1 MKRRLFVAASVG
13 AALTGCSSI
22 ASSTNKIN
30 ENPVMHGLLRI
41 PERLNHALIGTR
53 GSAKLYGEAD
63 ISQDFPTNGLDT
75 PSDTTY
81 SALRAA
87 NFTNYRLPVGGLVER
102 PQAFDLRQ
110 LRAMASLTEITRHD
124 CVEGWSV
131 VGKFGGVP
139 LGTFLALSRP
149 KRDARYVIFYSFD
162 RDQNGQQFYGS
173 LDLTQAAHPQTIL
186 QLDLNGK
193 PLDPDHGA
201 PVRLRVPT
209 QLAYKSTKWVQRI
222 ELASSFSHIFGGQG
236 GYWEDDGYEWYA
248 GI

>member
-1 MKRRLFVAASVG
+1 VKRRLFVAASVS
-13 AALTGCSSI
+13 AALAGC
-22 ASSTNKIN
+22 ATATNQIN
-30 ENPVMHGLLRI
+30 QNAALHSLLRI
-41 PERLNHALIGTR
+41 PERLDHALIGTR

-63 ISQDFPTNGLDT
+63 ITHDFPTNGLDT
-75 PSDTTY
+75 PSDATY
-81 SALRAA
+81 AALRQS
-87 NFTNYRLPVGGLVER
+87 NFATYRLPVSGLVDR
-102 PQAFDLRQ
+102 PQSFDMRQ
-110 LRAMASLTEITRHD
+110 LRAMASLSEITRHD

-139 LGTFLALSRP
+139 LGTFLQLVKP
-149 KRDARYVIFYSFD
+149 KRDARYLIFYSFD

-173 LDLTQAAHPQTIL
+173 LDLVQASHPQTML
-186 QLDLNGK
+186 QMDLNGK
-193 PLDPDHGA
+193 PLDADHGA

-222 ELASSFSHIFGGQG
+222 EVASSYGHVFGGQG